1 MALASILDSEATFT
15 QQAQEVGLSEPWID
29 ALKANSLATFAK
41 LSFAITSPGTVA
53 TDEQINRF
61 LNTMRGGVVA
71 TIAEL
76 SAFKRLLFESQTMMM
91 HRFKSVAK
99 GEEAVP
105 KRLAPPEREARLARQ
120 KQQLRGLDISGPMEP
135 AHGLYDLCA
144 AMIEKNEI
152 SYISP
157 TKCLTRQQELLGNKP
172 EKEIQLDATKTA
184 LVIKEQAAAQEISI
198 NSDLALYQAL

>member
-1 MALASILDSEATFT
+1 M
-15 QQAQEVGLSEPWID
+15 
-29 ALKANSLATFAK
+29 
-41 LSFAITSPGTVA
+41 A

-61 LNTMRGGVVA
+61 LNTMRGGVAA

-120 KQQLRGLDISGPMEP
+120 KQQLRGLDISGPMNRHT
-135 AHGLYDLCA
+135 AS
-144 AMIEKNEI
+144 M
-152 SYISP
+152 
-157 TKCLTRQQELLGNKP
+157 TFVQQ
-172 EKEIQLDATKTA
+172 
-184 LVIKEQAAAQEISI
+184 
-198 NSDLALYQAL
+198 